1 MRKVSD
7 GHSGSTL
14 DSFLEEEGLL
24 ESVNVIAMK
33 RVLAWQLEQAM
44 KAKRV
49 SKKAMAQLLRTSR
62 SQVDRILDPEYVGVS
77 LESVSSMAQALGKRI
92 EVHLVDESSEKR
104 SRNKN
109 LQTGARNT
117 TRAHGARK
125 RVAAA

>member
-14 DSFLEEEGLL
+14 GSFLEEEGLL

-44 KAKRV
+44 KAKKV

-92 EVHLVDESSEKR
+92 EVHLVDENAEKR
-104 SRNKN
+104 SSKN
-109 LQTGARNT
+109 LQTSARNP
-117 TRAHGARK
+117 TRSHGARK